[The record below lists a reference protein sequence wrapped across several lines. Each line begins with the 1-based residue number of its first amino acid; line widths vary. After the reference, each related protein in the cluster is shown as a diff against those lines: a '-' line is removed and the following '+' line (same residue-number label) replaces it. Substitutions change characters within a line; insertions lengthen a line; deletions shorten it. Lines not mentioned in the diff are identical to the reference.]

1 MKQKKG
7 EKLYI
12 NMYIRINNDK
22 YYKLLFC
29 TYYSYTRVY
38 IYIYLYE
45 IYLLSCF
52 RFGQN
57 VGISFETRRTPRNQ
71 DINKRVYKFNAL
83 GFSMVARREINV

>member
-1 MKQKKG
+1 M
-7 EKLYI
+7 
-12 NMYIRINNDK
+12 
-22 YYKLLFC
+22 
-29 TYYSYTRVY
+29 
-38 IYIYLYE
+38 YIYLYE

-83 GFSMVARREINV
+83 GFSMVARGNKCIGVGREIILR

>member
-38 IYIYLYE
+38 IYLYVYTKFIY
-45 IYLLSCF
+45 
-52 RFGQN
+52 
-57 VGISFETRRTPRNQ
+57 
-71 DINKRVYKFNAL
+71 
-83 GFSMVARREINV
+83 